1 MKHQRKNKREA
12 DLLGVCSSIY
22 PSFSFTAITQS
33 ALSGMT
39 KVTSI
44 YEVIKYS
51 KPGRPQDCQSSS
63 HPYYCSDVEVEA
75 PEYWAASN
83 VTMTSFQNLQAASI
97 PPMFPRM
104 SMPCFTPNRE
114 PRNWNHF
121 SSMRSFAIDEMNA
134 SENSVIRPSGN
145 DFITGGSLNTTSRA
159 EYSLN
164 EHPAFEYLKR
174 FPSWCYLCK
183 SQKFYYPQC
192 HSYYF
197 TNDDKVNST
206 FCKSNHVKEVQGKN
220 ESKLTLNQ
228 RSRCMS

>member
-1 MKHQRKNKREA
+1 M
-12 DLLGVCSSIY
+12 
-22 PSFSFTAITQS
+22 PSFQGAS
-33 ALSGMT
+33 LP
-39 KVTSI
+39 
-44 YEVIKYS
+44 YS
-51 KPGRPQDCQSSS
+51 
-63 HPYYCSDVEVEA
+63 CSDVAVA
-75 PEYWAASN
+75 ATGYSAASN
-83 VTMTSFQNLQAASI
+83 VTMTSFQNSQAAS
-97 PPMFPRM
+97 P
-104 SMPCFTPNRE
+104 SFTPNQE

-164 EHPAFEYLKR
+164 EHPAFEYLKS